1 MMLKRREIVDPQ
13 PSFGQPRFGRP
24 ASVGARLAPSATPVS
39 EQALVSLRGVEKSYD
54 GVSLVVRDLNLDVA
68 RGEFLTLLGPSGSG
82 KTTSLMMLAGFEAPT
97 AGEILLGGRS
107 LAAVPPHR
115 RNIGMVF
122 QSYALFPHL
131 TVEGN
136 LAYPLRMR
144 RMRRA
149 QIEPRVARAL
159 AMVRLEA
166 FRQRR
171 PAELSG
177 GQQQRVALA
186 RALVFEPELVLM
198 DEPLGALDKQ
208 LREHMQIEIKHIQEQ
223 LGVTV
228 IYVTHDQSEALTMS
242 DRVAVFNAGGIEQVD
257 TPSTLYERPRTPF
270 VARFIG
276 ENNFLPGRVVQVD
289 GEFCQVALAG
299 GAHVLACVVGPCA
312 PGMEVGLS
320 IRPERV
326 RIGGAPG
333 ECENE
338 AEAELL
344 EVIYLGD
351 HSRVRLR
358 ALGSDEFVLK
368 VPVERLGTLPGPGGR
383 LAIGWQAE
391 HCRALARD
399 N

>member
-1 MMLKRREIVDPQ
+1 MMLKRREIADLQ
-13 PSFGQPRFGRP
+13 PKFGQPRFGRP
-24 ASVGARLAPSATPVS
+24 ASVGAQLPPSATPAP

-97 AGEILLGGRS
+97 AGEILLDGRS

-149 QIEPRVARAL
+149 QIEPRVTRAL

-171 PAELSG
+171 PAQLSG

-228 IYVTHDQSEALTMS
+228 IYVTHDQSRGADDVGS
-242 DRVAVFNAGGIEQVD
+242 RGGVQRRRYRAGGHAARRC
-257 TPSTLYERPRTPF
+257 TSGRAPRSSPASS
-270 VARFIG
+270 ARTTSC
-276 ENNFLPGRVVQVD
+276 P
-289 GEFCQVALAG
+289 
-299 GAHVLACVVGPCA
+299 
-312 PGMEVGLS
+312 
-320 IRPERV
+320 
-326 RIGGAPG
+326 
-333 ECENE
+333 
-338 AEAELL
+338 AEWCRWMASSAR
-344 EVIYLGD
+344 
-351 HSRVRLR
+351 SRSR
-358 ALGSDEFVLK
+358 AM
-368 VPVERLGTLPGPGGR
+368 RTR
-383 LAIGWQAE
+383 TLAI
-391 HCRALARD
+391 RALAMCVYWRAWSAPARRGWRWVFRSGRSGCASVGRRE
-399 N
+399 NSRTKRTQSCWK